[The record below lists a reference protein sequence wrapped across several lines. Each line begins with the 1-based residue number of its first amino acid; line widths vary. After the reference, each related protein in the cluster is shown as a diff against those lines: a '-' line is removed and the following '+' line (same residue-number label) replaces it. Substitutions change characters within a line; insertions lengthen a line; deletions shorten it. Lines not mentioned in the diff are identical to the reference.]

1 MDMEIFLSQTATKR
15 LNRLK
20 SILGVDESAIIERAI
35 YELHDRL
42 IAEELTTQDKSP
54 QSLVEVLDRANLL
67 KGAYLCTRNA
77 LGTDHSDNHPLIL
90 EANTEE
96 EAWQKMALLFSSETA
111 QGFTVQCIN
120 PLNL

>member
-42 IAEELTTQDKSP
+42 IAEE
-54 QSLVEVLDRANLL
+54 
-67 KGAYLCTRNA
+67 
-77 LGTDHSDNHPLIL
+77 
-90 EANTEE
+90 
-96 EAWQKMALLFSSETA
+96 
-111 QGFTVQCIN
+111 
-120 PLNL
+120 

>member
-42 IAEELTTQDKSP
+42 IAEELTTQDKSS
-54 QSLVEVLDRANLL
+54 QSLAEVLDRADLL
-67 KGAYLCTRNA
+67 KGLYLCTRNA
-77 LGTDHSDNHPLIL
+77 LGTDHSDNHSLIL

>member
-15 LNRLK
+15 LNKLK